1 MAYRCFS
8 ALLVLAPVVDV
19 ARDPRCG
26 RFDLLTP
33 GGP

>member
-1 MAYRCFS
+1 MAYRRFS

-19 ARDPRCG
+19 ARDPRWR

>member
-1 MAYRCFS
+1 MAYRRFS

-19 ARDPRCG
+19 ARHPRWG
-26 RFDLLTP
+26 RFDLFTP